1 MSKSKDTALA
11 FQRKKYPHLTDEE
24 FRFMVQQQEGRERL
38 RDKLPTLVQQ
48 PDWWFPPR
56 LACEQCS
63 SERTATYKAEL
74 IRPHYTPS
82 LSLSLSGVPASNAQW
97 GGFREGRGG
106 SSPSLSREWQGGSF
120 IDLTGGYGIDSFY
133 LSAMATE
140 AHYVEQNPELCRIA
154 EHNFS
159 RTRPH
164 LQVHNTTAEEF
175 LRTLPDIPNTKQ
187 SEVHNTKF
195 PTRSEAKFLTQSSLH
210 GAQRSSQHEVP
221 NTERS
226 EVHNTKFPT
235 RSEAKFLTQSSQ
247 HEAKRSSQH
256 EVPNTEQSEVPYTK
270 FPTRS
275 EAEFLTQSSQHEAKR
290 SSQHEVPNTERSE
303 VTCIYLDPAR
313 RDNHGG
319 KVFRIE
325 DCTPNIIDL
334 LPLLQQKS
342 TVLMIKL
349 SPMLDIT
356 AALRS
361 LGEGWQVHV
370 VAVRNEVKELLF
382 IKSWRGSD
390 GLGGSYLTAANY
402 TQDHWQTLSFTLE
415 EEQNAQVNYWHSTD
429 APRYLYEPNAAILKA
444 AAFRFVSEHFRLAKL
459 APSTH
464 LYAADHLLTDFP
476 GRVWE
481 VVSPLTSSILKHL
494 PDTIR
499 ERGASILTRNYP
511 LSADQLRKKLKLKDS
526 TEQTIIAARIADK
539 PMLFWAKKG

>member
-1 MSKSKDTALA
+1 
-11 FQRKKYPHLTDEE
+11 
-24 FRFMVQQQEGRERL
+24 MVQQQEGRERL

-82 LSLSLSGVPASNAQW
+82 LS
-97 GGFREGRGG
+97 
-106 SSPSLSREWQGGSF
+106 PSLSREWQGGSF

-154 EHNFS
+154 EHNFA

-175 LRTLPDIPNTKQ
+175 LRNLPDI
-187 SEVHNTKF
+187 
-195 PTRSEAKFLTQSSLH
+195 
-210 GAQRSSQHEVP
+210 P

-226 EVHNTKFPT
+226 EVHYTNSPT
-235 RSEAKFLTQSSQ
+235 RSEAKFITQ
-247 HEAKRSSQH
+247 
-256 EVPNTEQSEVPYTK
+256 
-270 FPTRS
+270 
-275 EAEFLTQSSQHEAKR
+275 

-325 DCTPNIIDL
+325 DCTPNIIDM
-334 LPLLQQKS
+334 LPLLKQKS
-342 TVLMIKL
+342 TILMIKL

-481 VVSPLTSSILKHL
+481 VVSPLTSSMLKHL

-526 TEQTIIAARIADK
+526 AEQTIIAARIADK
-539 PMLFWAKKG
+539 PMLFWAKKV

>member
-82 LSLSLSGVPASNAQW
+82 P
-97 GGFREGRGG
+97 
-106 SSPSLSREWQGGSF
+106 SPSLSREWQAGSF

-175 LRTLPDIPNTKQ
+175 LRTLPDIPNT
-187 SEVHNTKF
+187 
-195 PTRSEAKFLTQSSLH
+195 
-210 GAQRSSQHEVP
+210 
-221 NTERS
+221 
-226 EVHNTKFPT
+226 
-235 RSEAKFLTQSSQ
+235 
-247 HEAKRSSQH
+247 
-256 EVPNTEQSEVPYTK
+256 EQSEVPYTK

-290 SSQHEVPNTERSE
+290 SFQHEVPNTEQSE
-303 VTCIYLDPAR
+303 VPYTEQSGVTCIYLDPAR

-334 LPLLQQKS
+334 LPLLKQKS
-342 TVLMIKL
+342 TILMIKL

-481 VVSPLTSSILKHL
+481 VVSPLTSSMLKHL

-539 PMLFWAKKG
+539 PMLFWAKKV

>member
-1 MSKSKDTALA
+1 MTNLA
-11 FQRKKYPHLTDEE
+11 FQRKKFPHLTDEE
-24 FRFMVQQQEGRERL
+24 FRFMVQQEEGRARL
-38 RDKLPTLVQQ
+38 RDKLPTLVEQA
-48 PDWWFPPR
+48 DWWFPPR

-63 SERTATYKAEL
+63 SELTATYKAAL
-74 IRPHYTPS
+74 IRQHYTPS
-82 LSLSLSGVPASNAQW
+82 PSPCG
-97 GGFREGRGG
+97 EGR
-106 SSPSLSREWQGGSF
+106 GGSF

-133 LSAMATE
+133 LSAFATE
-140 AHYVEQNPELCRIA
+140 AHYVEQDPELCRIA
-154 EHNFS
+154 AHNFA

-175 LRTLPDIPNTKQ
+175 LRTLPDANK
-187 SEVHNTKF
+187 ENNV
-195 PTRSEAKFLTQSSLH
+195 L
-210 GAQRSSQHEVP
+210 
-221 NTERS
+221 
-226 EVHNTKFPT
+226 
-235 RSEAKFLTQSSQ
+235 
-247 HEAKRSSQH
+247 
-256 EVPNTEQSEVPYTK
+256 
-270 FPTRS
+270 
-275 EAEFLTQSSQHEAKR
+275 
-290 SSQHEVPNTERSE
+290 
-303 VTCIYLDPAR
+303 IYLDPAR
-313 RDNHGG
+313 RDTHGG

-382 IKSWRGSD
+382 VRHFQLST
-390 GLGGSYLTAANY
+390 LTAANY
-402 TQDHWQTLSFTLE
+402 AHDHWQTLTFTLQQ
-415 EEQNAQVNYWHSTD
+415 EQEAQVSYWNLQHT
-429 APRYLYEPNAAILKA
+429 PRYLYEPNAAILKA
-444 AAFRFVSEHFRLAKL
+444 AAFRFISERYRINKL
-459 APSTH
+459 APNTH

-481 VVSPLTSSILKHL
+481 VVSPLTSGMLKHL

-526 TEQTIIAARIADK
+526 ATHTIIAARAADK
-539 PMLFWAKKG
+539 PMLFLAKKV

>member
-1 MSKSKDTALA
+1 
-11 FQRKKYPHLTDEE
+11 
-24 FRFMVQQQEGRERL
+24 MVQQQEGREHL

-74 IRPHYTPS
+74 IRPHYT
-82 LSLSLSGVPASNAQW
+82 LSL
-97 GGFREGRGG
+97 
-106 SSPSLSREWQGGSF
+106 SPSLSREWQGGSF

-187 SEVHNTKF
+187 SEVPYTKF
-195 PTRSEAKFLTQSSLH
+195 PTRSEAELL
-210 GAQRSSQHEVP
+210 
-221 NTERS
+221 
-226 EVHNTKFPT
+226 
-235 RSEAKFLTQSSQ
+235 
-247 HEAKRSSQH
+247 
-256 EVPNTEQSEVPYTK
+256 
-270 FPTRS
+270 TRS
-275 EAEFLTQSSQHEAKR
+275 EAEFLTQSSQHEAQR
-290 SSQHEVPNTERSE
+290 SSLHEVPNTERSG

-342 TVLMIKL
+342 TILMIKL

-444 AAFRFVSEHFRLAKL
+444 AAFRFVSEHFSLAKL

-481 VVSPLTSSILKHL
+481 VVSPLTSSMLKHL

-499 ERGASILTRNYP
+499 EQGASILTRNYP
-511 LSADQLRKKLKLKDS
+511 LSADQLRKKLKLKECA
-526 TEQTIIAARIADK
+526 EQTIIAARIADK
-539 PMLFWAKKG
+539 PMLFWAKKV

>member
-1 MSKSKDTALA
+1 MSKSKDTVLA
-11 FQRKKYPHLTDEE
+11 FQRKRYPHLTDEE

-63 SERTATYKAEL
+63 SERTAIYKAEL

-82 LSLSLSGVPASNAQW
+82 LSPSLSGVPASNAQW

-106 SSPSLSREWQGGSF
+106 SSPSPSPSPSLSREWQAGSF

-140 AHYVEQNPELCRIA
+140 AHYVEPNPELCRIA
-154 EHNFS
+154 AHNFA

-175 LRTLPDIPNTKQ
+175 LRTLPDIPNT
-187 SEVHNTKF
+187 
-195 PTRSEAKFLTQSSLH
+195 
-210 GAQRSSQHEVP
+210 
-221 NTERS
+221 
-226 EVHNTKFPT
+226 
-235 RSEAKFLTQSSQ
+235 
-247 HEAKRSSQH
+247 
-256 EVPNTEQSEVPYTK
+256 EQSEVPYTK

-275 EAEFLTQSSQHEAKR
+275 EAKLLTRSEAELLTRSEAKFITQSSLHEAKR
-290 SSQHEVPNTERSE
+290 SSLHEVPNTERSG

-325 DCTPNIIDL
+325 DCTPNIIDM
-334 LPLLQQKS
+334 LPLLKQKS
-342 TVLMIKL
+342 TILMIKL

-481 VVSPLTSSILKHL
+481 VISPLTSSMLKHL

-511 LSADQLRKKLKLKDS
+511 LSAEQLRKKLKLKDS

-539 PMLFWAKKG
+539 PMLFWAKKV

>member
-1 MSKSKDTALA
+1 
-11 FQRKKYPHLTDEE
+11 
-24 FRFMVQQQEGRERL
+24 MVQQQEGRERL

-74 IRPHYTPS
+74 IRPHYTHS
-82 LSLSLSGVPASNAQW
+82 L
-97 GGFREGRGG
+97 
-106 SSPSLSREWQGGSF
+106 SPSLSREWQGGSF

-154 EHNFS
+154 EHNFA

-175 LRTLPDIPNTKQ
+175 LRNLPDI
-187 SEVHNTKF
+187 
-195 PTRSEAKFLTQSSLH
+195 
-210 GAQRSSQHEVP
+210 P

-226 EVHNTKFPT
+226 EVHYTNSPT
-235 RSEAKFLTQSSQ
+235 RSEAKFITQ
-247 HEAKRSSQH
+247 
-256 EVPNTEQSEVPYTK
+256 
-270 FPTRS
+270 
-275 EAEFLTQSSQHEAKR
+275 

-334 LPLLQQKS
+334 LPLLLQKS
-342 TVLMIKL
+342 TILMIKL

-481 VVSPLTSSILKHL
+481 VISPLTSSMLKHL

-511 LSADQLRKKLKLKDS
+511 LSADQLRKKLKLKECA
-526 TEQTIIAARIADK
+526 EQTIIAARIADK
-539 PMLFWAKKG
+539 TMLFWAKKV

>member
-1 MSKSKDTALA
+1 
-11 FQRKKYPHLTDEE
+11 
-24 FRFMVQQQEGRERL
+24 MVQQQEGRERL

-48 PDWWFPPR
+48 PDWWIKHR

-74 IRPHYTPS
+74 IRPHDTPSPS
-82 LSLSLSGVPASNAQW
+82 LSPSLSGVPASNAQW
-97 GGFREGRGG
+97 GGFGEGRGG

-175 LRTLPDIPNTKQ
+175 LRTLPDIPNT
-187 SEVHNTKF
+187 
-195 PTRSEAKFLTQSSLH
+195 
-210 GAQRSSQHEVP
+210 
-221 NTERS
+221 ERS

-235 RSEAKFLTQSSQ
+235 RSEAKFITQSSQ
-247 HEAKRSSQH
+247 HEAKR
-256 EVPNTEQSEVPYTK
+256 
-270 FPTRS
+270 
-275 EAEFLTQSSQHEAKR
+275 SSQHEAKR

-342 TVLMIKL
+342 TILMIKL

-481 VVSPLTSSILKHL
+481 VVSPLTSSMLKHL

-499 ERGASILTRNYP
+499 ERGASIITRNYP

-539 PMLFWAKKG
+539 PMLFWAKKV

>member
-1 MSKSKDTALA
+1 
-11 FQRKKYPHLTDEE
+11 
-24 FRFMVQQQEGRERL
+24 MVQQQEGRERL

-82 LSLSLSGVPASNAQW
+82 LSPSLSGVPASNAQW

-106 SSPSLSREWQGGSF
+106 SSPSLSREWQAGSF

-195 PTRSEAKFLTQSSLH
+195 L
-210 GAQRSSQHEVP
+210 
-221 NTERS
+221 
-226 EVHNTKFPT
+226 
-235 RSEAKFLTQSSQ
+235 
-247 HEAKRSSQH
+247 
-256 EVPNTEQSEVPYTK
+256 
-270 FPTRS
+270 TRS

-290 SSQHEVPNTERSE
+290 SSLHEVPNTERSG

-325 DCTPNIIDL
+325 DCTPNIIDM

-342 TVLMIKL
+342 TLLMIKL

-459 APSTH
+459 APNTH

-481 VVSPLTSSILKHL
+481 VVSPLTSSMLKHL

-511 LSADQLRKKLKLKDS
+511 LSADQLRKKLKLKECA
-526 TEQTIIAARIADK
+526 EQTIIAARIADK
-539 PMLFWAKKG
+539 PMLFWAKKV

>member
-1 MSKSKDTALA
+1 
-11 FQRKKYPHLTDEE
+11 
-24 FRFMVQQQEGRERL
+24 MVQQQEGRERL

-82 LSLSLSGVPASNAQW
+82 LSPSLSGVPASNAQW

-154 EHNFS
+154 EHNFA

-175 LRTLPDIPNTKQ
+175 LRTLPDIPNT
-187 SEVHNTKF
+187 
-195 PTRSEAKFLTQSSLH
+195 
-210 GAQRSSQHEVP
+210 
-221 NTERS
+221 
-226 EVHNTKFPT
+226 
-235 RSEAKFLTQSSQ
+235 
-247 HEAKRSSQH
+247 
-256 EVPNTEQSEVPYTK
+256 EQSEVLYTNS
-270 FPTRS
+270 PTRS

-290 SSQHEVPNTERSE
+290 SSLHEVPNTERSE

-342 TVLMIKL
+342 TILMIKL

-481 VVSPLTSSILKHL
+481 VVSPLTSSMLKHL

-539 PMLFWAKKG
+539 PMLFWAKKV

>member
-1 MSKSKDTALA
+1 
-11 FQRKKYPHLTDEE
+11 
-24 FRFMVQQQEGRERL
+24 MVQQQEGRERL

-82 LSLSLSGVPASNAQW
+82 LS
-97 GGFREGRGG
+97 
-106 SSPSLSREWQGGSF
+106 PSFSREWQAGSF

-140 AHYVEQNPELCRIA
+140 AHYVEQDPELCRIA

-175 LRTLPDIPNTKQ
+175 LRTLPDIPNT
-187 SEVHNTKF
+187 
-195 PTRSEAKFLTQSSLH
+195 
-210 GAQRSSQHEVP
+210 
-221 NTERS
+221 
-226 EVHNTKFPT
+226 
-235 RSEAKFLTQSSQ
+235 
-247 HEAKRSSQH
+247 
-256 EVPNTEQSEVPYTK
+256 EQ
-270 FPTRS
+270 
-275 EAEFLTQSSQHEAKR
+275 
-290 SSQHEVPNTERSE
+290 SE

-325 DCTPNIIDL
+325 DCAPNIIDL

-342 TVLMIKL
+342 TILMIKL

-481 VVSPLTSSILKHL
+481 VVSPLTSSMLKHL

-539 PMLFWAKKG
+539 PMLFWAKKV

>member
-1 MSKSKDTALA
+1 
-11 FQRKKYPHLTDEE
+11 
-24 FRFMVQQQEGRERL
+24 MVQQQEGRERL

-82 LSLSLSGVPASNAQW
+82 LSPSLSGVPASNAQW

-187 SEVHNTKF
+187 SEVH
-195 PTRSEAKFLTQSSLH
+195 
-210 GAQRSSQHEVP
+210 
-221 NTERS
+221 
-226 EVHNTKFPT
+226 
-235 RSEAKFLTQSSQ
+235 
-247 HEAKRSSQH
+247 
-256 EVPNTEQSEVPYTK
+256 YTK
-270 FPTRS
+270 SPTRS

-290 SSQHEVPNTERSE
+290 SSLHEVPNTKRSE

-325 DCTPNIIDL
+325 DCTPNIIDM

-342 TVLMIKL
+342 TLLMIKL

-481 VVSPLTSSILKHL
+481 VVSPLTSSMLKHL

-511 LSADQLRKKLKLKDS
+511 LSADQLRKKLKLKECA
-526 TEQTIIAARIADK
+526 EQTIIAARIADK
-539 PMLFWAKKG
+539 TMLFWAKKV

>member
-1 MSKSKDTALA
+1 
-11 FQRKKYPHLTDEE
+11 
-24 FRFMVQQQEGRERL
+24 MVQQQEGRERL

-82 LSLSLSGVPASNAQW
+82 LSPSLSGVPASNAQW

-154 EHNFS
+154 AHNFS

-175 LRTLPDIPNTKQ
+175 LRTLPDIPNT
-187 SEVHNTKF
+187 
-195 PTRSEAKFLTQSSLH
+195 
-210 GAQRSSQHEVP
+210 
-221 NTERS
+221 ERS

-235 RSEAKFLTQSSQ
+235 RSEAKFI
-247 HEAKRSSQH
+247 
-256 EVPNTEQSEVPYTK
+256 
-270 FPTRS
+270 
-275 EAEFLTQSSQHEAKR
+275 TQSSQHEAKR

-325 DCTPNIIDL
+325 DCTPNIIDM

-382 IKSWRGSD
+382 IKSWRGPD

-444 AAFRFVSEHFRLAKL
+444 AAFRFVSEHFSLAKL

-481 VVSPLTSSILKHL
+481 VVSPLTSSMLKHL
-494 PDTIR
+494 PVTIR

-526 TEQTIIAARIADK
+526 AEQTIIAARIADK
-539 PMLFWAKKG
+539 PMLFWAKKV

>member
-1 MSKSKDTALA
+1 
-11 FQRKKYPHLTDEE
+11 
-24 FRFMVQQQEGRERL
+24 MVQQQEGRERL

-82 LSLSLSGVPASNAQW
+82 LSPSLSGVPASNAQW

-106 SSPSLSREWQGGSF
+106 SSPSLSREWQAGSF

-175 LRTLPDIPNTKQ
+175 LRTLPDIPNTEQ
-187 SEVHNTKF
+187 SEV
-195 PTRSEAKFLTQSSLH
+195 P
-210 GAQRSSQHEVP
+210 
-221 NTERS
+221 
-226 EVHNTKFPT
+226 NTKFPT

-247 HEAKRSSQH
+247 HEAKRSS
-256 EVPNTEQSEVPYTK
+256 
-270 FPTRS
+270 
-275 EAEFLTQSSQHEAKR
+275 L
-290 SSQHEVPNTERSE
+290 HEVPNTERSG

-342 TVLMIKL
+342 TILMIKL

-444 AAFRFVSEHFRLAKL
+444 AAFRFVSEHFRLSKL

-481 VVSPLTSSILKHL
+481 VVSPLTSSMLKHL

-511 LSADQLRKKLKLKDS
+511 LSADQLRKKLKLKEC

-539 PMLFWAKKG
+539 PMLFWAKKV